1 MADSGDL
8 KPLLY
13 LIFKTSSWTHFIK
26 ETSIPGKGV
35 TSTEQTTKDLSAQF

>member
-35 TSTEQTTKDLSAQF
+35 TSTEQTTKDLYAQF